1 MTHEELAAAEPISFL
16 TAAGFSHQDVAAL
29 SHYVAH
35 DVAIGDFRLCGN
47 PCSSGL
53 LFKGCVVAGV
63 VELRKFG
70 VTSREITEQYH
81 CFTVQLPRQLARCR
95 SHLAH
100 REYSAAA
107 LNSTQANTTPLPAT
121 LEHVFGIDA
130 MGAYQ

>member
-29 SHYVAH
+29 SHYIAH

-81 CFTVQLPRQLARCR
+81 CFTVQLPRQLHKPIPRRCPQRLNMCSASTPWEPTNDHARLR
-95 SHLAH
+95 
-100 REYSAAA
+100 
-107 LNSTQANTTPLPAT
+107 
-121 LEHVFGIDA
+121 
-130 MGAYQ
+130 